1 MRRRRCFAMLL
12 AAALALII
20 TSARALPTA
29 MTAEAFPIESSTEA
43 VSSSDK
49 AFTSEGPIPYDA
61 SHYGGFHYGATESTE
76 ADQETKQTDEAGD
89 ATGTSAALL
98 HRPLLTA
105 TDYEQSG
112 GTRYDYNTMDN
123 GNGKDTMT
131 DFAASEEN
139 KTKTEAAELPKEKYF
154 WKMFNDDLDTVEL
167 ATKDRDSA
175 SAVTPLPKQTV
186 IFSTPAPYVSVFGSV
201 SEPLI
206 EARADDTDDEV
217 PSRLR
222 AAAMSSSSSSD
233 PPPSP
238 EVKLDV
244 YTTGDDSKGHTVLSG
259 MSSETETGTAATYH
273 DVVSEDVILPSTYST
288 TTPAKEVPEQS
299 GTAGEGIFVQEHEMA
314 TIEGV
319 TSEKSHIQAPIG
331 KEDLASGDVKV
342 DTANSDSQKKPD
354 DSYGEHKDGLTA
366 SASAEKPRDSPV
378 IVSPRDEQGDT
389 VSSSRGNPIPQ
400 AGQSGS
406 LSPTLEVSDGA
417 GVQGVPPDTAQVD
430 HLMAR
435 AGDKPDSE
443 KASQPALS
451 RAELPKTSGS
461 EAGRGAEA
469 PKPVEVPRISEVPA
483 EGNSKVTRPESPRAE
498 QPKASAGGGG
508 DPTNKAAEVPR
519 SAETPAAENSKVT
532 ELELPRAEQPKAG
545 GGESGRGAEPPN
557 KPVEAP
563 RISDDPAA
571 GNSKASQPESP
582 RAEQPKASVGGG
594 GDPQNKAAEV
604 PRSVEAPAAG
614 NSKASQ
620 PESPRAEQP
629 KASGSWGGDPK
640 YKAAELPRSA
650 AENSK
655 VSQPES
661 PRAEQPKATVGEGGR
676 EDEPAEAPRSSDVPA
691 GGNNKASQL
700 EPPRAEQ
707 NKAHAPGKENGSPE
721 APRSEQQNP
730 PAIVMPVTNKDS
742 EGRSESQPEIPR
754 SDVPKNP
761 VPPSAGKDGGEAK
774 GGKAPETVVIVE
786 DKKEGKE
793 EVKKPGPT
801 KMVETT
807 ESETHISIDDKPEK
821 KPTDVVIPEGK
832 PHDAKK
838 DKGEETV
845 LVVKNVTV
853 EVVPEGDVPDSKPG
867 QVVPAAP
874 PKEAVVYPPAQ
885 TTNHPNPP
893 HQPPSAYQPYQPYQ
907 APPYHQPSEMV
918 FYVPQPVYQPAAH
931 TSYMPGPPS
940 PYQPI
945 QHMGPTYQYQQPY
958 VSYQQT
964 PYDLL
969 YQPSYAPVSVPAYP
983 QVQHTAYYPAHPPRY
998 GPPQRVIYVSQY
1010 QVPRVYPSSPAYSRP
1025 YGTQHN
1031 YAQISA
1037 YQPPYPTAANVP
1049 YAVHTYRNKGPYYI
1063 PMKRPHDAHQV
1074 MVLKP
1079 RHEHPAFERPG
1090 HEAAAYGGHKR
1101 HVDEQAHTS
1110 QLHFP
1115 PVVAHPQNA
1124 AVPNHASP
1132 PKKYPAVHHMPLS
1145 PFQNHAV
1152 RKPGA
1157 KLIFND
1163 GHVPKVIPKRQGYG
1177 ESHIPEAYW
1186 RSTTDE
1192 VNPAAEYTEQFE
1204 VSEDGELGVKQALY
1218 TGYETT

>member
-1 MRRRRCFAMLL
+1 MIM
-12 AAALALII
+12 
-20 TSARALPTA
+20 
-29 MTAEAFPIESSTEA
+29 
-43 VSSSDK
+43 
-49 AFTSEGPIPYDA
+49 IPV
-61 SHYGGFHYGATESTE
+61 
-76 ADQETKQTDEAGD
+76 
-89 ATGTSAALL
+89 
-98 HRPLLTA
+98 
-105 TDYEQSG
+105 
-112 GTRYDYNTMDN
+112 DN

-167 ATKDRDSA
+167 ATKGRDSA
-175 SAVTPLPKQTV
+175 SVTPLPKQTA

-201 SEPLI
+201 SESLI

-233 PPPSP
+233 PPSSP

-244 YTTGDDSKGHTVLSG
+244 YTT
-259 MSSETETGTAATYH
+259 
-273 DVVSEDVILPSTYST
+273 
-288 TTPAKEVPEQS
+288 
-299 GTAGEGIFVQEHEMA
+299 
-314 TIEGV
+314 
-319 TSEKSHIQAPIG
+319 
-331 KEDLASGDVKV
+331 
-342 DTANSDSQKKPD
+342 
-354 DSYGEHKDGLTA
+354 
-366 SASAEKPRDSPV
+366 
-378 IVSPRDEQGDT
+378 
-389 VSSSRGNPIPQ
+389 
-400 AGQSGS
+400 
-406 LSPTLEVSDGA
+406 
-417 GVQGVPPDTAQVD
+417 
-430 HLMAR
+430 
-435 AGDKPDSE
+435 
-443 KASQPALS
+443 
-451 RAELPKTSGS
+451 
-461 EAGRGAEA
+461 
-469 PKPVEVPRISEVPA
+469 
-483 EGNSKVTRPESPRAE
+483 
-498 QPKASAGGGG
+498 
-508 DPTNKAAEVPR
+508 
-519 SAETPAAENSKVT
+519 
-532 ELELPRAEQPKAG
+532 
-545 GGESGRGAEPPN
+545 
-557 KPVEAP
+557 
-563 RISDDPAA
+563 
-571 GNSKASQPESP
+571 
-582 RAEQPKASVGGG
+582 
-594 GDPQNKAAEV
+594 
-604 PRSVEAPAAG
+604 
-614 NSKASQ
+614 
-620 PESPRAEQP
+620 
-629 KASGSWGGDPK
+629 
-640 YKAAELPRSA
+640 
-650 AENSK
+650 ENSK

-661 PRAEQPKATVGEGGR
+661 PRAEQPKATGGEAGR
-676 EDEPAEAPRSSDVPA
+676 EDEPVEAPRSSDVPA

-754 SDVPKNP
+754 SDVPKIP
-761 VPPSAGKDGGEAK
+761 GPPSAGKDGGEAK

-793 EVKKPGPT
+793 EVKKPAPT

-907 APPYHQPSEMV
+907 APPYHQPSETV

-998 GPPQRVIYVSQY
+998 RPPQRVIYVSQY
-1010 QVPRVYPSSPAYSRP
+1010 QVPRVYPSSPTYSRP

-1031 YAQISA
+1031 YAQVSA
-1037 YQPPYPTAANVP
+1037 YQPPYPAASNVP
-1049 YAVHTYRNKGPYYI
+1049 YAAHTYRNKGPYYL

-1079 RHEHPAFERPG
+1079 GHEHPALERPG
-1090 HEAAAYGGHKR
+1090 HEATAHGGHKR

-1115 PVVAHPQNA
+1115 PVVPHPQNA
-1124 AVPNHASP
+1124 AVPNHAPP

-1145 PFQNHAV
+1145 HFQDHAV

-1157 KLIFND
+1157 KLTFNA
-1163 GHVPKVIPKRQGYG
+1163 GHVPKMIPKRQGYG
-1177 ESHIPEAYW
+1177 EAHIP
-1186 RSTTDE
+1186 
-1192 VNPAAEYTEQFE
+1192 E
-1204 VSEDGELGVKQALY
+1204 VSEDGELGVKQPLY
-1218 TGYETT
+1218 TGQCAGNSDETRAKEAECKRLQHARCSASSMPHERSDTYGDDL